1 MRTLR
6 SRAPALWL
14 LLALLGG
21 GFGLPLYDAAAY
33 HMRLRSN
40 HVEGNDAGIESALQN
55 HALNRPSH
63 AASCVLGLITLAGRG
78 TPALGPAFLL
88 ATLRL
93 ESAPLPSPAA
103 APELIRFSSI
113 HSRAPPVVTA

>member
-1 MRTLR
+1 MRILR

-21 GFGLPLYDAAAY
+21 GFGLPLYDAATY
-33 HMRLRSN
+33 HARLRPN
-40 HVEGNDAGIESALQN
+40 HRELSESGNASVLQN

-63 AASCVLGLITLAGRG
+63 AASCALGLITLAGRG

-88 ATLRL
+88 ATVRL
-93 ESAPLPSPAA
+93 EPALLPSPSAT
-103 APELIRFSSI
+103 PELIRFSSI
-113 HSRAPPVVTA
+113 HSRAPPAATA